1 MAAMPNS
8 KPLSAAAAAALSA
21 APMAANTHPK
31 IAPLPPPPLP
41 ASRALAI
48 VEAEV
53 GVLTMAMKRGQLWS
67 RSSSPGGDSLH
78 PALLGAFLDLKRAL
92 ASAKDLAAVDPSAFL
107 APFLAVVRSETVTG
121 PVTGMALAAVCKF
134 LSYGVLHPGQAG
146 AAHAVEGLADAVTHA
161 RFVGV
166 DPSSDEIVLMKIL
179 EVLRTLLLSPV
190 GLLLTN
196 ESVCEIMQ
204 STFRICFETRLSEL
218 LRKMAEHTL
227 DDMIHMLFSRLPTFT
242 EENLPLL
249 KKLKMRNHGDSG
261 RSRRK
266 HHHHHG
272 SSSSS
277 RHRSKPAASPARPN
291 GGTQAQAGTST
302 SKSPAASAAA
312 QGKDEKPRPKEQE
325 QPQQP
330 ESPRDNSSLTAAA
343 SDSVSAASPA
353 RDDGSNA
360 PAGGVAPA
368 SPAPPPSAEKQ
379 FSVDH
384 DVLARWGF
392 DFFSLLLKVVVYC
405 YSLQIFQIAH
415 GERLRPDGC
424 PERH

>member
-266 HHHHHG
+266 HHHHG

-291 GGTQAQAGTST
+291 GGTQAQAGTSA
-302 SKSPAASAAA
+302 SKSPAASAAV

-392 DFFSLLLKVVVYC
+392 DFFPYLESGCLLLLPLNI
-405 YSLQIFQIAH
+405 SD
-415 GERLRPDGC
+415 RPWGAFAT
-424 PERH
+424 